1 MRRCELSYRRCET
14 SVPDMVK
21 MIDTEVQELELINE
35 ELEKGAVNIGD
46 IDNRYKKLLFLLTN
60 GL

>member
-35 ELEKGAVNIGD
+35 ELEKGAVSIGD
-46 IDNRYKKLLFLLTN
+46 IDNRYKKLLFL
-60 GL
+60 